1 MRVDRRTWCEC
12 VCCFGDAVEESGNVY
27 AEQMRSRV
35 MLRLADDE
43 QLEVVEKKTRQVRT
57 VGELLAL
64 ESS

>member
-1 MRVDRRTWCEC
+1 M
-12 VCCFGDAVEESGNVY
+12 CCFGDAVEESGNVY